1 MSNFKKH
8 SLLILLAMIIL
19 IAIPIS
25 FAADVDNNATADV
38 IAVDDSSPSVQSVD
52 DSDVLGDNGEGFIE
66 FEKTNIE
73 INEGETATING
84 VVYYYD
90 EYECYDEVHFSYECT
105 DSSNTVVK
113 SGQVTH
119 MVDYST
125 EGFSL
130 DLTGLTANGSPY
142 TVAFTPIEDDDYD
155 TFCMYS
161 GGMDPNKPTS
171 VSITVKSLAPSYDYE
186 TFVSPAS
193 VDYVKGDSSIVS
205 VSAVCGDMGDLEE
218 DVTEWQVYING
229 ASTGVK
235 VGVDA
240 MVKEFN
246 FDLASISDKLNVGVN
261 TLVFHPNQG
270 TLESWCYFDTFN
282 YNPLTVTVS
291 EPVVENGEGFI
302 DFQNLNI
309 EINEGESAEINAN
322 VYWYENM
329 QCYDEVSFTYTYVD
343 SEGNTKSGV
352 VKNMEDLHADWGF
365 SLVISGLKANDTPYT
380 VVFTPV
386 EDDDYE
392 TFCIYSGGMDPNKPT
407 SVSIAV
413 KLIIPENTGIV
424 YVDSQGSDENNGTEN
439 SPVKSIEKA
448 IEIASKDINTE
459 HKIII
464 REGTYKEHDLNITS
478 ALDISG
484 EGDVVIDAEQLGR
497 IFNIETTETVS
508 ISGIT
513 FKNGK
518 SDNGG
523 AIAIKDAEVTIDNCE
538 FISNEASSYGS
549 AIYWNADDG
558 VLTNS
563 KFSDNTAKNAV
574 VSLGVFSWSTGATG
588 ENALVENCSF
598 DNNHNTAYGNCIG
611 LDVTGDGV
619 TVKNTNFT
627 NNKGESYSEH
637 GALYIKGDDAV
648 VENCLFEN
656 NTMGMAAA
664 MQLDG
669 EGTLVNNSR
678 FINNKVIDGISTRSG
693 AIEVQNAAEITNC
706 VFIGNGGDYCTE
718 GGAINIVY
726 AEYGGDVLISNN
738 EFIDNSAQKGGAVY
752 VDGGSE
758 DGCEFDSVTIDGNVF
773 DGNIAV
779 NGAGIYTA
787 TSDAPVTITN
797 NEFKN
802 MEAESGA
809 CIYSD
814 GVDLEVSGNIVE
826 NCTSADG
833 NNIQNEYGEIDGNF
847 PGDISIEITANNIF
861 IGETANI
868 VVKVPSNAIS
878 NITVTVDGNIVANA
892 KAEKGILNITVSD
905 LIIGEHTVVVSYP
918 ADVNYLAGT
927 KDAKFNVTK
936 VEIPVDQ
943 ALNVTVPENS
953 QSPTFSINLPGAT
966 GNFTVNVDGK
976 DIETK
981 ELKNG
986 SASITVKDLP
996 AGTHNITVLYSG
1008 DDKYAPIVQNTNL
1021 TIKKLSTS
1029 ISASE
1034 VSTVYGVSKKLAI
1047 TLKDANNQVLSGKT
1061 VKIVLNGVTYTKTT
1075 DAKGQVL
1082 LTLPTNLAVKT
1093 HNAKITFAEDNNYLG
1108 STKDVKVVVKK
1119 SPTKITAKKKTFK
1132 VNKAKKYKIVLK
1144 TKKGKAIKKVKVT
1157 LKIKGKTYKAKTN
1170 SKGKATFNLKKLT
1183 KKGKYAAVIKFKGNK
1198 NFKATNKKVKITV
1211 K

>member
-1 MSNFKKH
+1 MNVTVSE
-8 SLLILLAMIIL
+8 
-19 IAIPIS
+19 P
-25 FAADVDNNATADV
+25 AA
-38 IAVDDSSPSVQSVD
+38 
-52 DSDVLGDNGEGFIE
+52 
-66 FEKTNIE
+66 
-73 INEGETATING
+73 
-84 VVYYYD
+84 
-90 EYECYDEVHFSYECT
+90 
-105 DSSNTVVK
+105 
-113 SGQVTH
+113 
-119 MVDYST
+119 ST
-125 EGFSL
+125 
-130 DLTGLTANGSPY
+130 
-142 TVAFTPIEDDDYD
+142 
-155 TFCMYS
+155 
-161 GGMDPNKPTS
+161 
-171 VSITVKSLAPSYDYE
+171 YDYE
-186 TFVSPAS
+186 TFVSPDS
-193 VDYVKGDSSIVS
+193 VDYVKGDSSNVT
-205 VSAVCGDMGDLEE
+205 VSAVCGDMGDLES

-240 MVKEFN
+240 MVKEFT

-270 TLESWCYFDTFN
+270 TLEAWCYFNSFN
-282 YNPLTVTVS
+282 YNPLNVTVS
-291 EPVVENGEGFI
+291 EPSVDNGEGFI
-302 DFQNLNI
+302 DFENLNI
-309 EINEGESAEINAN
+309 EINEGESAKINAN

-329 QCYDEVSFTYTYVD
+329 QCYDEVSFRYTYLD
-343 SEGNTKSGV
+343 SEGNTKTGV
-352 VKNMEDLHADWGF
+352 VKNMEDMHADWGF
-365 SLVISGLKANDTPYT
+365 TLIISGLKASDTPYT

-386 EDDDYE
+386 EDDDYD
-392 TFCIYSGGMDPNKPT
+392 TFCGYSGGMDPNKPT
-407 SVSIAV
+407 NITITV
-413 KLIIPENTGIV
+413 KVTIPENTGIV
-424 YVDSQGSDENNGTEN
+424 YVDSQGSDENNGSEN

-448 IEIASKDINTE
+448 IEIASKDTNTE

-464 REGTYKEHDLNITS
+464 HEGTYKEHDLNITS

-484 EGDVVIDAEQLGR
+484 EGNVVVDAEQLGR
-497 IFNIETTETVS
+497 IFNIATTESVS

-523 AIAIKDAEVTIDNCE
+523 AIAIKDAKVTIDNSE

-549 AIYWNADDG
+549 AIYWNANDG
-558 VLTNS
+558 VLTNT
-563 KFSDNTAKNAV
+563 KFSENTGKNGAV
-574 VSLGVFSWSTGATG
+574 ALGVFSWSTGATG
-588 ENALVENCSF
+588 KNALVENCSF

-611 LDVTGDGV
+611 LDVTGNGV

-627 NNKGESYSEH
+627 NNKGESHSEH

-706 VFIGNGGDYCTE
+706 VFIDNGGDSCSE

-738 EFIDNSAQKGGAVY
+738 EFINNSAQKGGAIY

-758 DGCEFDSVTIDGNVF
+758 DGCEFDSVIIGENKF

-779 NGAGIYTA
+779 YGAGIYTA

-802 MEAESGA
+802 IEAESGA

-814 GVDLEVSGNIVE
+814 GVDLEVSGNTVE

-833 NNIQNEYGEIDGNF
+833 NNIQNEYGETEGTF
-847 PGDISIEITANNIF
+847 PGEISIEITANNIF
-861 IGETANI
+861 IGEAANI
-868 VVKVPSNAIS
+868 VVKVPSNALS

-892 KAEKGILNITVSD
+892 KAENGILNITVPD
-905 LIIGEHTVVVSYP
+905 LIIGEHTVAVSYP

-936 VEIPVDQ
+936 VETPADQ

-966 GNFTVNVDGK
+966 GNFTVNVDGN

-981 ELKNG
+981 VLENG

-996 AGTHNITVLYSG
+996 AGTHNITVRYSG
-1008 DDKYAPIVQNTNL
+1008 DDKYAPMVQNTNL
-1021 TIKKLSTS
+1021 TINKLSTS
-1029 ISASE
+1029 ISASG
-1034 VSTVYGVSKKLAI
+1034 VSTVYGVSKKLTV
-1047 TLKDANNQVLSGKT
+1047 TLKDANNQVLSKKT

-1075 DAKGQVL
+1075 NDKGQVSI
-1082 LTLPTNLAVKT
+1082 TVPKNLAVKT
-1093 HNAKITFAEDNNYLG
+1093 HTAKITFAGDNNYLA
-1108 STKDVKVVVKK
+1108 SSKNVKVVVKK
-1119 SPTKITAKKKTFK
+1119 SATKITAKKKTFK
-1132 VNKAKKYKIVLK
+1132 VKKTKKYTIVLK
-1144 TKKGKAIKKVKVT
+1144 TNKGKAIKKVKVT
-1157 LKIKGKTYKAKTN
+1157 LTIKSKKIKITKKTN

-1183 KKGKYAAVIKFKGNK
+1183 KKGKYTAVIKFKGTK
-1198 NFKATNKKVKITV
+1198 NYKASSQKVKITV
-1211 K
+1211 KK